1 MHLGDYC
8 YIKLQMLWS
17 WFQISQVR
25 HIKFCASDMSL
36 WFILVEAIHQLS
48 KRKSAD
54 PFCREAI
61 NCRKHNCS
69 KQPRRVGA
77 SAKHC
82 SAPRRHPAIA
92 RWRLGRNLVRWTA
105 GPRRHRGLAGSPLP
119 ASHRALTNY
128 DKLAPHLITSEGKSQ
143 WCLLGV
149 AS

>member
-1 MHLGDYC
+1 MLLGDYC

-36 WFILVEAIHQLS
+36 WFILVEAIHQLL
-48 KRKSAD
+48 KHKSAD
-54 PFCREAI
+54 PFRWEAI
-61 NCRKHNCS
+61 NSRKHNCS

-77 SAKHC
+77 SAKRC
-82 SAPRRHPAIA
+82 SAPRRHPAITQ
-92 RWRLGRNLVRWTA
+92 WRLWRNLVC
-105 GPRRHRGLAGSPLP
+105 PRRHRSLAGSPLA